1 MSGSL
6 PQSVFGRLG
15 GYDNV
20 NDANRLSLDPVMR
33 WIVGDHPVKKQANRG
48 HPARAT
54 RIHALYFCL
63 EKMHK
68 TTSGGRALYSSLPRN
83 WLHQAVTYMDKGERA
98 FRLTVELAEFA
109 LVWAVLRLIVS
120 LDAGFTWAYPV
131 LAALVVHT
139 FNWITNGNIWALLLF
154 SFPSLLNKGEA
165 ETCAYLNAMGARLEG
180 ERSVAGLAIFGS
192 AARSEW
198 HNRSDIDMRIV
209 RRPGTLNL
217 IRAASVTVRERWL
230 ALLARQPLDLYLA
243 DDVAFLRLMRADE
256 PPIFLIK
263 RDPSLEKEY
272 PGNEPVI
279 LRSLRAKPRD
289 A

>member
-1 MSGSL
+1 MGKTSPGARI
-6 PQSVFGRLG
+6 RL
-15 GYDNV
+15 
-20 NDANRLSLDPVMR
+20 AN
-33 WIVGDHPVKKQANRG
+33 
-48 HPARAT
+48 
-54 RIHALYFCL
+54 
-63 EKMHK
+63 
-68 TTSGGRALYSSLPRN
+68 LPRN
-83 WLHQAVTYMDKGERA
+83 WLHQAVTYMDNGERA
-98 FRLTVELAEFA
+98 FRLTIELAEFA
-109 LVWAVLRLIVS
+109 LMWAALRLIVN
-120 LDAGFTWAYPV
+120 LDVSFAWAYPV

-165 ETCAYLNAMGARLEG
+165 ATCAYLNAMTARLER
-180 ERSVAGLAIFGS
+180 ERSVVGLALFGS
-192 AARSEW
+192 VARNEW
-198 HNRSDIDMRIV
+198 HDRSDVDVRIV
-209 RRPGTLNL
+209 RRSGTLSL
-217 IRAASVTVRERWL
+217 IRAGTVTVRERWL

-243 DDVAFLRLMRADE
+243 DDVAFLRRMRADE